1 MQWIM
6 NLLSQAAKKV
16 TASGGRSL
24 DPLGP
29 FRVRFHMFKR
39 RRPTFPLSKTQAIV
53 LSTIMI
59 MIRLMIWS
67 MIWLKTGGSRPWED
81 HKSKRS
87 HSCFMI
93 VISHGRDHR
102 IMVHDPLRDLRD
114 SQRLVYLVTHRASR
128 VNVGICQ
135 FPAVPEGDRSG
146 AAQRRS
152 SGYYRSATRTSRL
165 SRRR

>member
-39 RRPTFPLSKTQAIV
+39 RRPTFPLSKTQAII

-114 SQRLVYLVTHRASR
+114 SQRLSYCVLVR
-128 VNVGICQ
+128 
-135 FPAVPEGDRSG
+135 FSG
-146 AAQRRS
+146 GSDSYYATNAQH
-152 SGYYRSATRTSRL
+152 AH
-165 SRRR
+165 RRRPTRQAPLPYWAAAPIR

>member
-1 MQWIM
+1 MADMQWIM

-39 RRPTFPLSKTQAIV
+39 RRPTFPLSKTQVII

-102 IMVHDPLRDLRD
+102 IMVRDPLRDPHD
-114 SQRLVYLVTHRASR
+114 SQRL
-128 VNVGICQ
+128 
-135 FPAVPEGDRSG
+135 E
-146 AAQRRS
+146 
-152 SGYYRSATRTSRL
+152 
-165 SRRR
+165 

>member
-1 MQWIM
+1 MISRPRDHATADMQWIM

-16 TASGGRSL
+16 TAGGGRSP

-29 FRVRFHMFKR
+29 SRVRCHMFKR
-39 RRPTFPLSKTQAIV
+39 RLSRHRPTFPLSKTQVII

-102 IMVHDPLRDLRD
+102 IMV
-114 SQRLVYLVTHRASR
+114 
-128 VNVGICQ
+128 
-135 FPAVPEGDRSG
+135 
-146 AAQRRS
+146 
-152 SGYYRSATRTSRL
+152 
-165 SRRR
+165 

>member
-1 MQWIM
+1 MISRPRDHATADMQWIM

-39 RRPTFPLSKTQAIV
+39 RRPTFPLSKTQAII

-102 IMVHDPLRDLRD
+102 IMVRDPLRDPHD
-114 SQRLVYLVTHRASR
+114 SQRLKKTVLNIVCDWFSAIQDGRRT
-128 VNVGICQ
+128 
-135 FPAVPEGDRSG
+135 
-146 AAQRRS
+146 RS
-152 SGYYRSATRTSRL
+152 S
-165 SRRR
+165 

>member
-1 MQWIM
+1 MISRPRDHTTADMQWIM

-102 IMVHDPLRDLRD
+102 IMVCGPLRDPHD
-114 SQRLVYLVTHRASR
+114 CSQRLTITRLV
-128 VNVGICQ
+128 
-135 FPAVPEGDRSG
+135 
-146 AAQRRS
+146 
-152 SGYYRSATRTSRL
+152 RL
-165 SRRR
+165 